1 MDINAEDKAACE
13 TILRAR
19 MREALDALAGEV
31 PVMFKLTLPDEAN
44 LYREFCTHPK
54 VLRVV
59 ALSGGYSREV
69 SNEKLA
75 ANTGV
80 IASFS
85 RALTEGLHVDLD
97 AAAFTAKLD
106 RAIGSIAAASAT

>member
-1 MDINAEDKAACE
+1 
-13 TILRAR
+13 
-19 MREALDALAGEV
+19 
-31 PVMFKLTLPDEAN
+31 MFKLTLPDEAN
-44 LYREFCTHPK
+44 FYREFCNHPK

-75 ANTGV
+75 ANNGV

-97 AAAFTAKLD
+97 DAAFTAMLD
-106 RAIGSIAAASAT
+106 GSIETITAASAT